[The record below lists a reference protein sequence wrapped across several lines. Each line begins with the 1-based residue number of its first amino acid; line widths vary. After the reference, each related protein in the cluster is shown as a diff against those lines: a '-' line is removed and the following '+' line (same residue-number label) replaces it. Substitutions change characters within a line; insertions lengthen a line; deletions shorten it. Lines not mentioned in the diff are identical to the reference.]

1 MTPQPSIDFVAGLIR
16 GTVAPNATWYVGLFE
31 NNYVPD
37 STSKAADIPAT
48 IVECT
53 AYSEATR
60 PVWNVAYDGV
70 TNLDNLASKAQFTFT
85 SAKRVYGAFVAS
97 TSAKGSGSGLILYIA
112 RFASPKDVSAGE
124 VFNVAAVFPLIP
136 TSL

>member
-1 MTPQPSIDFVAGLIR
+1 MTPQESIDFVAGLIR
-16 GTVAPNATWYVGLFE
+16 GTATPNATWYVGLFE

-37 STSKAADIPAT
+37 STSSAAMIPAT

-60 PVWNVAYDGV
+60 PVWNAAYDGV

-85 SAKRVYGAFVAS
+85 AAKRVYGAFVVS
-97 TSAKGSGSGLILYIA
+97 TSAKGSSSGRLLYIA
-112 RFASPKDVSAGE
+112 RFSSPKDVSAGE